1 MAVPVIVYGKSG
13 SGKSRSLK
21 NFAEDEIYLVNILGK
36 MMPFKGNFKYI
47 TEGDDMQTV
56 MAGLAKMPTNA
67 AVIDDFGYVMTNMF
81 MRGHGS
87 GDQFKLYNQIG
98 DTIWNFIQYV
108 KNLDRNKIVYLV
120 MHDDTGD
127 DGFAKLRTIGKL
139 LDQKVCIEGMVT
151 VVLHSIIKGDKHLFR
166 TNSDGNDLAKS
177 PEGMFPEIEMEND
190 LKEAD
195 RYIRE
200 YWGLKPLKEGK

>member
-36 MMPFKGNFKYI
+36 MMPFKGTFKYI
-47 TEGDDMQTV
+47 TDGDDMQTI

-67 AVIDDFGYVMTNMF
+67 AVIDDFGYIMTNMF
-81 MRGHGS
+81 MKGHGA

-98 DTIWNFIQYV
+98 DTVWNFINYI
-108 KNLDRNKIVYLV
+108 KNLPRDKVVYLI

-127 DGFAKLRTIGKL
+127 DGFSKLRTIGKL

-151 VVLHSIIKGDKHLFR
+151 VVLHSVIKGDKHLFK
-166 TNSDGNDLAKS
+166 TNSDGSDLAKS
-177 PEGMFPEIEMEND
+177 PEGMFKDIEMEND
-190 LKEAD
+190 LKAVD
-195 RYIRE
+195 TAIRE
-200 YWGLKPLKEGK
+200 YWKLKPLKGGK